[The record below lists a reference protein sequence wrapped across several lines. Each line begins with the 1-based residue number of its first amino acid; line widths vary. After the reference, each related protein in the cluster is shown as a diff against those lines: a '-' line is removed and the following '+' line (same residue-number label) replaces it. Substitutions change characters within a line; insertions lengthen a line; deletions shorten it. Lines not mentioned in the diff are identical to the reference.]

1 MPDISL
7 LDPEIIN
14 GVVAKF
20 TTPQDLALLNTVPS
34 SPSSA
39 PDYVTW
45 DVLKGS
51 RQAAS
56 FNVPNAEATVLD
68 NLGRSQES
76 AKLAYVRVKKFFSP
90 TTMHWLRAPGQI
102 AQTQA
107 EQYVLR
113 ELTDM
118 NQSVDLLQEQ
128 ALWGALRGSF
138 TYDLPDGAT
147 ATVNYGFPSSH
158 MVSSAV
164 TWSTATPQNIVDDIF
179 AWKRLITTHG
189 RVKPTDA
196 YCSTKTIQT
205 IIDRW
210 AAGSVL
216 VTNSSVTT
224 NATSAAMGGLM
235 SDRMKDAYY
244 AGGTLPGFMDLN
256 WHGIDEV
263 YTDSNGNLTY
273 FVGDGSNSNAEVF
286 IGNFTEQ
293 RPVEIKF
300 GKTADDSAPEGF
312 WGKFTKTWKQ
322 EDPSARI
329 ALMELHFLPIV
340 TRPEQL
346 VYCSNVG

>member
-7 LDPEIIN
+7 LDPLVIN

-34 SPSSA
+34 SPSDA

-45 DVLKGS
+45 DVIKGS
-51 RQAAS
+51 RQVAS
-56 FNVPNAEATVLD
+56 FNTPNAEAQLLD

-76 AKLAYVRVKKFFSP
+76 AKLAYVRVKKYFSP
-90 TTMHWLRAPGQI
+90 TTMHWLRAPGSL

-138 TYDLPDGAT
+138 AYALPDGAT
-147 ATVNYGFPSSH
+147 ATVNYQLPSSH
-158 MVSSAV
+158 VV
-164 TWSTATPQNIVDDIF
+164 TTSHAWTTATPKQIVDDVF
-179 AWKRLITTHG
+179 GWKRLVTTHG
-189 RVKPTDA
+189 RVKPTDS
-196 YCSTKTIQT
+196 YCSTKTVQLIF
-205 IIDRW
+205 DSW
-210 AAGSVL
+210 ANNNVATLNIGGGQSVPAGTML
-216 VTNSSVTT
+216 
-224 NATSAAMGGLM
+224 

-244 AGGTLPGFMDLN
+244 TGGMLPGFMGLD

-263 YTDSNGNLTY
+263 YTDANGNLTY
-273 FVGDGSNSNAEVF
+273 FVGDGSSSNAEVF
-286 IGNFTEQ
+286 LGNYTEQ
-293 RPVEIKF
+293 RPIEVKF

-312 WGKFTKTWKQ
+312 YGKFTKTWKQ

-329 ALMELHFLPIV
+329 ALMELHFLPVV
-340 TRPEQL
+340 TRPEQY
-346 VYCSNVG
+346 VYCANVS

>member
-7 LDPEIIN
+7 LDPMVIN
-14 GVVAKF
+14 GVVSKF
-20 TTPQDLALLNTVPS
+20 TTPQDLALLNAFPS
-34 SPSSA
+34 SPSAA

-45 DVLKGS
+45 DVVKGS

-56 FNVPNAEATVLD
+56 FNTPNSEATLLD

-118 NQSVDLLQEQ
+118 NQAVDLLQEQ
-128 ALWGALRGSF
+128 ALWGAMRGTF
-138 TYDLPDGAT
+138 TYNLPDGAS

-158 MVSSAV
+158 SVSSAV
-164 TWSTATPQNIVDDIF
+164 AWSTATVQNVVDDIF
-179 AWKRLITTHG
+179 GWKRLIQAHG

-196 YCSTKTIQT
+196 YCSTKTIQKIFDVWATHNVAT
-205 IIDRW
+205 INL
-210 AAGSVL
+210 AGGQSVPAGTML
-216 VTNSSVTT
+216 
-224 NATSAAMGGLM
+224 

-244 AGGTLPGFMDLN
+244 SGAMLPGFMGLD

-263 YTDSNGNLTY
+263 YTDANGNLTY
-273 FVGDGSNSNAEVF
+273 FVGDGSSSNAEVF
-286 IGNFTEQ
+286 IGNYTEQ
-293 RPVEIKF
+293 RPIEVKF

-312 WGKFTKTWKQ
+312 YGKFTKTRKQ

-340 TRPEQL
+340 TRPEQF
-346 VYCSNVG
+346 VYASNVG